1 MITRLR
7 LKNWRSHLDSSFT
20 FSSGTNALLGRI
32 GTGKSSC
39 LDAICFAF
47 FGTFPKLQT
56 RRLKLDEVIMKKPI
70 IKNRAEVEV
79 SFKSNGKL
87 YTVKRIIERGKGTT
101 YSELREDGKLI
112 EAPNSQ
118 RVTELVEKI
127 LKVDYDL
134 FSKAIYSEQNALDYF
149 LRIPRGQRM
158 KKIDELLMIDKFEK
172 ARAGTVSLI
181 NKIAERKIGKESV
194 IEQTDLESVQKIID
208 ELKQVL
214 SSYKNQKQTLQKKL
228 EEVAKTKNAI
238 ESELSELRSVKENLE
253 KLRMEEKGISSAIQ
267 ETLITLENLETS
279 LKKVDKTSVEK
290 NLNFFTRLSKE
301 LESLLTE
308 KQKELQKLQ
317 NSYSR
322 KKAEAEMTEEK
333 LKRLEL
339 ELKEKAQLK
348 KMYTKLEKKLGKDVD
363 KKLEEKK
370 LLLEKYVGEIEAYKM
385 KVDDLKNTIEQLTPS
400 ISKCPVCGSKLT
412 EEKRKSIIERKQSQI
427 KSLVEKMNN
436 LIEKKKIEERELN
449 RLNDF
454 VRKLHDLQIELKDYQ
469 KVQNELETTKNIF
482 NIISESVEKAEK
494 EVKALEKEVEDL
506 KKKYEDVREKK
517 QALEL
522 ITYRLKEYY
531 EKKER
536 LEKLNNERL
545 LIEEKIKE
553 VEKKLEGKNLE
564 EMDNWLKNL
573 IAKEREI
580 STKLSGIEQLIK
592 EKETRLND
600 FESTLHTVKKAKEE
614 VNKLEKLLEELKLFE
629 AALKQTQTEL
639 RKEFIT
645 SVNYTMNKLWP
656 TLYPYKDLQ
665 GIRLSIEEGDYN
677 LQLQERS
684 GAWVDVEGI
693 TSGGERSLA
702 ALALRIAFSLVLA
715 PQLRILILDEP
726 TANLDS
732 VAITELATT
741 LRERIGEFIDQTFLI
756 THTPELEDAITGVGY
771 RLERDK
777 MQDGITKVVKLS

>member
-87 YTVKRIIERGKGTT
+87 YTIKRIIERGKGTT

-194 IEQTDLESVQKIID
+194 IEQTDLESIQKIID

-228 EEVAKTKNAI
+228 EEVTKTKNAI

-385 KVDDLKNTIEQLTPS
+385 KVDDLKNTIEQLSPS

>member
-194 IEQTDLESVQKIID
+194 IEQTDLESVQKIIG

-385 KVDDLKNTIEQLTPS
+385 KVDDLKNTIEQLSPS

-482 NIISESVEKAEK
+482 NIIIESVEKAEK

>member
-194 IEQTDLESVQKIID
+194 IEQTDLESVQKIIG

>member
-87 YTVKRIIERGKGTT
+87 YTIKRIIERGKGTT

-194 IEQTDLESVQKIID
+194 IEQTDLESIQKIID

-228 EEVAKTKNAI
+228 EEVTKTKNAI

-253 KLRMEEKGISSAIQ
+253 KLRMEEKGISSAVQ
-267 ETLITLENLETS
+267 ETLITLESLETS

-385 KVDDLKNTIEQLTPS
+385 KVDDLKNTIEQLSPS

-536 LEKLNNERL
+536 LEKLSNERL